1 MGDSVGD
8 MVGDICLVRPRLG
21 STPGD
26 RVRGLM
32 GAGRRLGE
40 ELDKRREELMEGL
53 LSEDCSW
60 QLLRDAWMEGLLRE
74 VERPAGTRT
83 YGGLDQTECWRVNE
97 EKEPACSQPFKPNT
111 GLYCVRGG
119 GGAGES
125 NMSRKTKSGL
135 LCTRRGSEFLR
146 HFVALPDA
154 RTKREQEWV

>member
-1 MGDSVGD
+1 MGDI
-8 MVGDICLVRPRLG
+8 VGDICLVRPRLG

-32 GAGRRLGE
+32 GAGRRRGE

-83 YGGLDQTECWRVNE
+83 HGELSQTGCLRANE
-97 EKEPACSQPFKPNT
+97 EKEPHLCLPACSQAFKPNT
-111 GLYCVRGG
+111 GLYCVAREGG
-119 GGAGES
+119 HGEQG
-125 NMSRKTKSGL
+125 KVT
-135 LCTRRGSEFLR
+135 
-146 HFVALPDA
+146 
-154 RTKREQEWV
+154 